1 MSAVVAYLLDV
12 LVEYLIF
19 HEVEALL
26 EQVYVP
32 EVFYVKNEFGDAS
45 ECHLRL
51 RLFKVSK

>member
-1 MSAVVAYLLDV
+1 VSVVGAYLLDV

-32 EVFYVKNEFGDAS
+32 EVFYVKNELGDAS

-51 RLFKVSK
+51 RFKVSK

>member
-1 MSAVVAYLLDV
+1 VSAVVAYLLDV

-19 HEVEALL
+19 HKVEALL

-51 RLFKVSK
+51 RFKVSK

>member
-1 MSAVVAYLLDV
+1 MSVVGAYLLDI

-26 EQVYVP
+26 EQVYVT

-45 ECHLRL
+45 KCHLRL
-51 RLFKVSK
+51 RFKVSK